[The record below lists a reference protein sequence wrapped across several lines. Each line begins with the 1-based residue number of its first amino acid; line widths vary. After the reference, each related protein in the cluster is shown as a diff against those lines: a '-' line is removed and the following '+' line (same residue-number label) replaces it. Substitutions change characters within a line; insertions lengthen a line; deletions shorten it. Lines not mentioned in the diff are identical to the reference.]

1 MTQSPGEV
9 PASSGKALEFLVF
22 AGAYGSVLERTAGGY
37 ADADAPSVIGALAL
51 SGRLEEAESAFAAY
65 RTRAPA
71 EEGLAR
77 AHFFLIAGLCHAGST
92 ARAWRHALGAVPEV
106 FGAQGARRFWACQGL
121 ALVRYFEGRFRR
133 ARRFARRAL
142 AAAVGASFPYARCLA
157 LDLLAHVSV
166 HAGDIYAGLRLL
178 SQAQELAAALGYTQ
192 NAATLRTAALIFQ
205 LRFTLGDPAR
215 VIEQVE
221 ALTRSAE
228 VSYFTRRN
236 AWIELACSFA
246 LRGEGERAAAALEAA
261 RSIALTGT
269 DSRGKVRWLVAHA
282 LCSAL
287 ARGPEPARESISE
300 AHALA
305 AQQLTLETEIG
316 FVQLVLA
323 GERAPE
329 LLERQAW
336 LARQTG
342 AQRARIALDVAQGHT
357 ELYAPR
363 VEDGMGRLLLECI
376 GRPPRER
383 VQRVV
388 EAGFLGLLPW
398 ALERAPGRRV
408 IVTDSQLISELA
420 GRVRVQPTPHR
431 PVLKLL
437 FALRLG
443 HRSREELL
451 REVWGIQRFLPGRHL
466 PTLHTAISR
475 LRLALGDP
483 DWVITRDEGYALPE
497 GVELISWEQSAQTH
511 SASAAP
517 PPDTRARLLEFVRAE
532 GETGSREIA
541 EALELSA
548 STALRLLRSLTA
560 EGLLVRAG
568 SGRLTRYRCAPE

>member
-1 MTQSPGEV
+1 ME
-9 PASSGKALEFLVF
+9 SSGEGPPGGDKSLEFLVF
-22 AGAYGSVLERTAGGY
+22 AGAYGAVLERTAGGH

-51 SGRLEEAESAFAAY
+51 SGRLEEAESAFAAQ
-65 RTRAPA
+65 RLRPRA

-77 AHFFLIAGLCHAGST
+77 ARFFLIAGLCHGGAIP
-92 ARAWRHALGAVPEV
+92 RAWRHALEAVPDV
-106 FGAQGARRFWACQGL
+106 FGAQGPRRFWACQGL

-142 AAAVGASFPYARCLA
+142 AAALGASFPYARCLA

-178 SQAQELAAALGYTQ
+178 SQAVELAAALGYSQ
-192 NAATLRTAALIFQ
+192 NAATLGTSALIFQ
-205 LRFTLGDPAR
+205 LRFSLGEPEA
-215 VIEQVE
+215 VIERVE

-246 LRGEGERAAAALEAA
+246 LRGEAERAAAALEAA

-287 ARGPEPARESISE
+287 ARGPQWARESLSE
-300 AHALA
+300 ARGLA

-316 FVQLVLA
+316 FVALVFA
-323 GERAPE
+323 GERASE
-329 LLERQAW
+329 QLERQAW
-336 LARQTG
+336 LAQQTG
-342 AQRARIALDVAQGHT
+342 AQRARIALDVALERT

-363 VEDGMGRLLLECI
+363 VEDKMGRLLLECI

-388 EAGFLGLLPW
+388 DAGFLGLLPW
-398 ALERAPGRRV
+398 ALGRAPGRRV
-408 IVTDSQLISELA
+408 IVTDRQLISEHA
-420 GRVRVQPTPHR
+420 GRVRVQPAPHR

-443 HRSREELL
+443 YRGREELL

-466 PTLHTAISR
+466 ATLHTAVSR

-497 GVELISWEQSAQTH
+497 GVELISWEQSAQTL

-517 PPDTRARLLEFVRAE
+517 PLDPRARLLEFVRAE

-548 STALRLLRSLTA
+548 STTLRLLRSLTE
-560 EGLLVRAG
+560 EGALVREG
-568 SGRLTRYRCAPE
+568 SGRRTRYRCATR